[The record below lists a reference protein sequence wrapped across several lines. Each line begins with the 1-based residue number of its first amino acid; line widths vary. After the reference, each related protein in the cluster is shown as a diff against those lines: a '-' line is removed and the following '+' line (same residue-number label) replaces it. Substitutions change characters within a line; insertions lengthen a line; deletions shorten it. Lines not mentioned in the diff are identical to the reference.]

1 MIRRANHNGSMTGL
15 ILRVGAGVILAAAVL
30 GGSVIAL
37 ERSVVYHPIAYPRG
51 SWHPEEFGLFVT
63 DHYFETDDGVTLHAW
78 HAEAERLSVNRHSG
92 AGPRRTLLWFHGNAG
107 NITHRAE
114 NMRLLVAEGIDV
126 FIFDYRGFGRSE
138 GRPSEKGLYTDARAA
153 YAYLTDTLAVPREE
167 IVFFGRSLGAAVAV
181 ELALDHAPAGLIL
194 ESPFTSASAMAR
206 VMFGGLPLGFLVSS
220 RFDTL
225 GRIGRVN
232 APLLI
237 AHGDRDEIVPFAM
250 GRRIYDAANE
260 PKRFYRITGAGHND
274 TYVIGGAP
282 YFRELRA
289 FWEGL

>member
-1 MIRRANHNGSMTGL
+1 MTGL
-15 ILRVGAGVILAAAVL
+15 IVRVGAGVILAAAVL
-30 GGSVIAL
+30 GGSVVAL

-51 SWHPEEFGLFVT
+51 SWHPEEFGLSVT
-63 DHYFETDDGVTLHAW
+63 DHYFETDDGLTLHAW
-78 HAEAERLSVNRHSG
+78 HAEADRLG
-92 AGPRRTLLWFHGNAG
+92 ADLRGESGPRRTLLWFHGNAG
-107 NITHRAE
+107 NITHRAD

-153 YAYLTDTLAVPREE
+153 YAYLTETLAVPRDE

-181 ELALDHAPAGLIL
+181 ELALDQAPAGLIL
-194 ESPFTSASAMAR
+194 ESPFTSAPAMAR
-206 VMFGGLPLGFLVSS
+206 VMFGGLPLGFLISS

-225 GRIGRVN
+225 ERIGRVN
-232 APLLI
+232 TPVLI
-237 AHGDRDEIVPFAM
+237 AHGDRDEIVPYAM
-250 GRRIYDAANE
+250 GRRIYDAAND
-260 PKRFYRITGAGHND
+260 PKSFYRITGAGHND
-274 TYVIGGAP
+274 TYVIGGTP